1 MPEPSTTVAEQTKPT
16 RSVLKEI
23 LHSYEE
29 FKARVD
35 SNRPIH
41 HRAFSRM
48 FSGLFCRLV
57 FRVYGIDKNNGGIV
71 VFEVHRL
78 FMTLDF
84 EEQESVYRK
93 LVEKYAKP
101 LGSTEGA
108 WTI

>member
-1 MPEPSTTVAEQTKPT
+1 MQEPTTTTAKPAKT
-16 RSVLKEI
+16 PLKEI

-41 HRAFSRM
+41 HRASRRI
-48 FSGLFCRLV
+48 FGGLFCRLV
-57 FRVYGIDKNNGGIV
+57 FRVYGIDKNSGGIIV
-71 VFEVHRL
+71 YEVHR
-78 FMTLDF
+78 MCMASDF
-84 EEQESVYRK
+84 GEQESVYRK

>member
-1 MPEPSTTVAEQTKPT
+1 MQEPTTTTAKPAKT
-16 RSVLKEI
+16 PLKEI

-29 FKARVD
+29 FKARID
-35 SNRPIH
+35 LDKPIH
-41 HRAFSRM
+41 HRAFRRI
-48 FSGLFCRLV
+48 FGGLFCRLV
-57 FRVYGIDKNNGGIV
+57 FKVYGIDKNDGGIV

-84 EEQESVYRK
+84 EELESVYRK